1 MGRNNSREHMIG
13 LRPTQLEV
21 CQDPARF
28 RVLVAGRRFGK
39 TQLALTEMFLAAQK
53 KGAKIWYVA
62 PSYRQAKA
70 IAWNRL
76 KKMSKIYWLKPPS
89 ETELTVHLTF
99 GSSIS
104 LRGADRPDSLRGS
117 GLDLVVLDEFASMR
131 AETWNE
137 VLRPALSDRKG
148 RALFIGTPKGHN
160 HFFEAFQYA
169 KSQSDPEWAAFQF
182 TTAQGGV
189 VDAAELSSA
198 AKQLDPESFRQEYEA
213 EFTGAGRS
221 RVYYAFSHTPHV
233 KPLAF
238 DPARPLG
245 WTIDFNVNP
254 MCMLLVQRLEDDTV
268 HVLDEIILK
277 NTNTE
282 EACKKFHERIPSAAP
297 RPLAIQVYGDA
308 SGNQRR
314 TSGTTTDWS
323 IIRNFFSLWRGTYNH
338 SVHVN
343 NVNPAVRDRVNCLNS
358 RLLNTDGE
366 ARLFIDPRCTELIRD
381 LDQVTWHIDSNGLP
395 TSDINKSDPNRTHA
409 SDALGYFIAQAFPLR
424 PLAGPKSSGPLF

>member
-1 MGRNNSREHMIG
+1 MGRNNSRERLFH
-13 LRPTQLEV
+13 LRTCQFEV
-21 CQDPARF
+21 YENPSRF

-39 TQLALTEMFLAAQK
+39 THLALAEIFNTAQRK
-53 KGAKIWYVA
+53 NAKIWYIA

-76 KKMSKIYWLKPPS
+76 KKITRDYWAKTPS
-89 ETELTVHLTF
+89 ETELTIHLTF

-131 AETWNE
+131 PETWNE

-160 HFFEAFQYA
+160 HFFETFQYA
-169 KSQSDPEWAAFQF
+169 KSQSDSDWAVFQF
-182 TTAQGGV
+182 TTAQGGI
-189 VDAAELSSA
+189 VDSGELRSA
-198 AKQLDPESFRQEYEA
+198 AKQLDPESFRQEFEA

-221 RVYYAFSHTPHV
+221 RVYYAFNSEVHG
-233 KPLAF
+233 KPLAY
-238 DPARPLG
+238 DPARPLV

-254 MCMLLVQRLEDDTV
+254 MCMLLLQRLEDDTF

-282 EACKKFHERIPSAAP
+282 EACKALVDRLSPKPKPINLQIF
-297 RPLAIQVYGDA
+297 GDA

-314 TSGTTTDWS
+314 TSGATTDWS
-323 IIRNFFSLWRGTYNH
+323 IIRNFFSHWRGTFTH
-338 SVHVN
+338 TVHVN
-343 NVNPAVRDRVNCLNS
+343 NVNPAVRDRINCVNS
-358 RLLNTDGE
+358 RLLNSDGE

-381 LDQVTWHIDSNGLP
+381 LDQVTWHIDSNGL
-395 TSDINKSDPNRTHA
+395 TANDINKSDPARTHA
-409 SDALGYFIAQAFPLR
+409 SDALGYYIAHAFPLR
-424 PLAGPKSSGPLF
+424 PLAGPKSDGPIC

>member
-1 MGRNNSREHMIG
+1 MERNSKAHALG
-13 LRPTQLEV
+13 LRASQLEV
-21 CQDPARF
+21 FHNPSRF

-39 TQLALTEMFLAAQK
+39 TELALTEMLHASQK
-53 KGAKIWYVA
+53 KDAKIWYIA
-62 PSYRQAKA
+62 PSYPQAKA
-70 IAWNRL
+70 IAWRRL
-76 KKMSKIYWLKPPS
+76 KKVSRLHWAKTPS
-89 ETELTVHLTF
+89 ETELTVHLDS

-131 AETWNE
+131 PEAWNE

-160 HFFEAFQYA
+160 HFFETFQYA
-169 KSQSDPEWAAFQF
+169 KIQSDPEWAAFQY
-182 TTAQGGV
+182 TTAQGGI
-189 VDAAELSSA
+189 VDLGELHSA
-198 AKQLDPESFRQEYEA
+198 SKQLDPESFRQEYEA

-221 RVYYAFSHTPHV
+221 RVYYAFNRDPHV
-233 KPLAF
+233 KPLSF
-238 DPARPLG
+238 DPALPLV

-254 MCMLLVQRLEDDTV
+254 MCMLLLQRLPDDTV
-268 HVLDEIILK
+268 RVLDEIVLK

-282 EACKKFHERIPSAAP
+282 EACKALIDR
-297 RPLAIQVYGDA
+297 LAQKQKPINLQIFGDA

-314 TSGTTTDWS
+314 TSGATTDWS
-323 IIRNFFSLWRGTYNH
+323 IIRNFFTNWRGTYNH

-343 NVNPAVRDRVNCLNS
+343 NVNPAVRDRINCVNS
-358 RLLNTDGE
+358 RFLNADGE

-381 LDQVTWHIDSNGLP
+381 LDQVVWQVDSNGL
-395 TSDINKSDPNRTHA
+395 TASDINKSDPNRTHA
-409 SDALGYFIAQAFPLR
+409 SDALGYYIAQAFPLR